1 MLSRRTLLTASIT
14 LGAFGAAAFTAA
26 PAQAQV
32 AADRSVGIV
41 LNGANAEGGDTA
53 ATIWR
58 SIAGSLRKDAAIRVA
73 EDPLMEAVAGK
84 TMTAQEAGAAMK
96 VRYILSGGITAGS
109 HAYKFEL
116 KLSDAKDGKQLW
128 ATNFL
133 NDEDGI
139 LALPTEVAGA
149 LIPVI
154 KAAAL

>member
-1 MLSRRTLLTASIT
+1 MFSRRTLLAATFAT
-14 LGAFGAAAFTAA
+14 AAAFTAL
-26 PAQAQV
+26 PAHAQV

-41 LNGANAEGGDTA
+41 LNGVNEEGGATA
-53 ATIWR
+53 NTIWR
-58 SIAGSLRKDAAIRVA
+58 SIAAALRKDPAIRLA
-73 EDPLMEAVAGK
+73 EDPAMEAVAGK
-84 TMTAQEAGAAMK
+84 TMTAQDAGAAMK
-96 VRYILSGGITAGS
+96 VRYVLTGGVTAGS

-116 KLSDAKDGKQLW
+116 KLLDAKDGKQLW
-128 ATNFL
+128 NTNFL